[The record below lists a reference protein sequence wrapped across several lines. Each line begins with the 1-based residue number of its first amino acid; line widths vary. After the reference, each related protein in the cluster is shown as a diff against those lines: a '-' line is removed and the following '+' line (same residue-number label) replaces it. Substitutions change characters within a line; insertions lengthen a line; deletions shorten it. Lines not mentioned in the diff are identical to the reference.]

1 MRGLRVLLYHNVSA
15 DGRRDDLTV
24 SSSQLEEQFQYLQ
37 QAGYTSIGFSDLIAY
52 CDQSKP
58 LPPKPVLVT
67 FDDGFRN
74 NATIAYPL
82 AKKYGIK
89 INLFVVPLFIR
100 AGGYRS
106 NPCLQPDDLE
116 ELDPSLVEVGLHSYA
131 HANYAKLHPAEIA
144 NDIERCLY
152 TMDEMGISYQ
162 PCLAYP
168 FGAFP
173 KRQREAQDKLFEIL
187 QEKGIRLAFRIGNS
201 RNFIQSCFFSTSI
214 TGLKDG
220 YFVAASP

>member
-1 MRGLRVLLYHNVSA
+1 VSA
-15 DGRRDDLTV
+15 
-24 SSSQLEEQFQYLQ
+24 SQLEEQFQYLQ
-37 QAGYTSIGFSDLIAY
+37 QAGYTSIAFSDLIAY
-52 CDQSKP
+52 CDHSKP

-100 AGGYRS
+100 AGVYRS

-152 TMDEMGISYQ
+152 SLDEMGISYQ

-173 KRQREAQDKLFEIL
+173 RRQREAQDKLFEIL
-187 QEKGIRLAFRIGNS
+187 QEKGIRLAFRIGN
-201 RNFIQSCFFSTSI
+201 RINRLPLRQRFLLQRMDIRGDQSFLLFRLSMAF
-214 TGLKDG
+214 GKKR
-220 YFVAASP
+220 FRW